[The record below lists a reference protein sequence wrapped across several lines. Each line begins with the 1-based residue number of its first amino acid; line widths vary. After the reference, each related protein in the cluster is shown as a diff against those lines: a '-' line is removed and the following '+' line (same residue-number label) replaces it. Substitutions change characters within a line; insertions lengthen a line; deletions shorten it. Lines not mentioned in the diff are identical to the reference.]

1 MAATILDAF
10 KKRFIEGI
18 INDVLSDSGEYY
30 IGIGKSEV
38 WDSADTAPTPL
49 NSIRE
54 QRNFR
59 LGLQSIKKAED
70 YSYVIP
76 RYNWSSGTLYSGL
89 DDAVQG
95 IPSNTY
101 YVITENN
108 EVYICLEQGKTTAG
122 AAVSSTVAPT
132 NITGNPFRTADGYVW
147 KYMYTM
153 TALNATKFL
162 TANYIPVKLQDS
174 ANDLTSLEL
183 DQLNIQRAAVPGQI
197 TSIKVTSGGAGY
209 TSAPTVT
216 IVGNGSSAQ
225 AEAIVSG
232 GAVTA
237 IKMKDSSDGT
247 IKLGSGYDYANVVF
261 TGGGGTT
268 TATARAVIPSRLGI
282 GADPRDDL
290 KASAIMFNTK
300 PAGAENDDFYIGQ
313 DFRQVG
319 LIRSPIGSLDSDF
332 SGATASALRYLTFSS
347 VSVDFTADKVIQGD
361 TTGAKAYVDYFD
373 NSNNYLYYHQTE
385 ATGFTSFQ
393 TGEQIQET
401 NGSGAGYLE
410 SDLSGNINRF
420 KGDILFIDHRAGI
433 IRSSGQTEDLK
444 VIIQL

>member
-18 INDVLSDSGEYY
+18 ISDILSDSGEYY
-30 IGIGKSEV
+30 IGIGRSQV

-49 NSIRE
+49 NSWRE

-59 LGLQSIKKAED
+59 LNLQSIKRAED

-76 RYNWSSGTLYSGL
+76 RYNWTSGTVYTGF

-101 YVITENN
+101 YVITDNN
-108 EVYICLEQGKTTAG
+108 EVYMCLEQGKSATG
-122 AAVSSTVAPT
+122 ATVTSTVIPT
-132 NITGNPFRTADGYVW
+132 VTTGNPFRTADGYVW
-147 KYMYTM
+147 KYLYTM
-153 TALNATKFL
+153 TALNANKFL

-174 ANDLTSLEL
+174 ANDLASLEL
-183 DQLNIQRAAVPGQI
+183 DQLNIQKAAVPGQI
-197 TSIKVTSGGAGY
+197 SSIKVTSGGAGY

-216 IVGNGSSAQ
+216 IVGNGSSAE

-232 GAVTA
+232 GQVTA

-261 TGGGGTT
+261 TGGGASTD
-268 TATARAVIPSRLGI
+268 AAARAVISSRFGY
-282 GADPRDDL
+282 GADPRIDL
-290 KASAIMFNTK
+290 KASGLMFNTK

-319 LIRSPIGSLDSDF
+319 LIRSPIGSLDSDIT
-332 SGATASALRYLTFSS
+332 GATASALRYMTFTS
-347 VSVDFTADKVIQGD
+347 VSVDFTADKIIQGD

-373 NSNNYLYYHQTE
+373 NSNNYLYFHQTE
-385 ATGFTSFQ
+385 ATGFTPFQ
-393 TGEQIQET
+393 SGEQIQET

-410 SDLSGNINRF
+410 SDRSGDINRF